1 MKKLF
6 SIIFSLFVIG
16 FMLSGCGISGGSAIA
31 AIKFSKPVFYVDVNC
46 ATKLDYKV
54 YPSTSRNYRVGYTTS
69 QEGGFSLN
77 NGVITITNAMNFEP
91 VLVSIQSGS
100 LTDSCYVVKKIYPSK
115 TVLIHSKTP
124 EITNYAQSSV
134 YTTLNTVTLVSG
146 NSTTFTMIGDFT
158 SYFNA
163 ETGRVENYSLSDSAK
178 YHEVSGEIFNFE
190 MESSDPTVCS
200 VSQDNKNL
208 IVTAGNKVGSAIIT
222 VYLIDSNGNRV
233 EYANNSNT
241 YKSYSRIQINV
252 VPACTDSRLTVN
264 DVVKTSVKDED
275 NSYHYSLGITTI
287 APSAAPEEYR
297 LYLLDKDN
305 NIIENSAVYD
315 EVVLTGAGNNISKA
329 TITKEYIANAGN
341 EPNYLKISI
350 TNESGEGITFNS
362 TDKIVISGPN
372 FINNNDF
379 NIILDVN
386 SWYLTAIFIG

>member
-6 SIIFSLFVIG
+6 SVIFSIFVIG
-16 FMLSGCGISGGSAIA
+16 FMLCGCGISGGSAIV

-69 QEGGFSLN
+69 QEGGFSLS

-91 VLVSIQSGS
+91 VLVSVQSGS
-100 LTDSCYVVKKIYPSK
+100 LTDSCYVVRKIYPSK
-115 TVLIHSKTP
+115 TVLVHSKTP

-134 YTTLNTVTLVSG
+134 YTTLNSVTLVSG
-146 NSTTFTMIGDFT
+146 NSTTFSMIGDFT

-163 ETGRVENYSLSDSAK
+163 ETGRVENYSLSDSNK
-178 YHEVSGEIFNFE
+178 YHEVSGEIFSFE

-208 IVTAGNKVGSAIIT
+208 IVTAGDKIGSAIIT
-222 VYLIDSNGNRV
+222 VYLVDSNGNRV
-233 EYANNSNT
+233 EYARNSNT

-252 VPACTDSRLTVN
+252 VPVCADSRLVVN
-264 DVVKTSVKDED
+264 NDIKTAVKDED
-275 NSYHYSLGITTI
+275 NSYHYSLGITTL
-287 APSAAPEEYR
+287 APNAAPEEYK
-297 LYLLDKDN
+297 LYLLDKN
-305 NIIENSAVYD
+305 MNIIENSAVYD
-315 EVVLTGAGNNISKA
+315 EVVLTWIGNNVGNA
-329 TITKEYIANAGN
+329 TITKQYVADSTN
-341 EPNYLKISI
+341 EPNYLRISI
-350 TNESGEGITFNS
+350 TNDSGEGITFDA

-372 FINNNDF
+372 FIKDTNDF

-386 SWYLTAIFIG
+386 S